1 MKYFTWM
8 VPFVMAITGTGSAS
22 AAGAPVLYCEAPA
35 TADNADVY
43 RAACAEV
50 AKEVRLD
57 YPLLTVREGVA
68 ADKPVGNVIRLDII
82 KIDRHAITG
91 RLAWSGRK
99 ASAGG
104 YVLGPVI
111 TTTISDAALNERLL
125 REFARGLVMTSKI
138 QFPKS

>member
-8 VPFVMAITGTGSAS
+8 VPFVMAVAGAGSAT
-22 AAGAPVLYCEAPA
+22 AGGAPVLYCEAPA
-35 TADNADVY
+35 TGRDAEVY

-50 AKEVRLD
+50 AREVRLK
-57 YPLLTVREGVA
+57 YPLLAVREGIA
-68 ADKPVGNVIRLDII
+68 GETPAGDVIRLDII
-82 KIDRHAITG
+82 KVDRHAIAG

-99 ASAGG
+99 TSSAG

-111 TTTISDAALNERLL
+111 TTTISDAELNTRTL
-125 REFARGLVMTSKI
+125 REFARGLVMASKI